1 LASIFGM
8 DAELSATKV
17 LGIALDYRPILLVG
31 LGNPIMGDDGV
42 GIFVI
47 RALKE
52 RIPSRSGLDFKE
64 LSVGGIRLIEEILGY
79 DTVFIIDSI
88 ASKSTRGQI
97 HEFSAEQFKGS
108 QYESSPHTTNF
119 ATALELYKK
128 LQPSRIP
135 RSIRIFT
142 VDINSNF
149 TFSETLSPEVH
160 AAALKLTEQIVR
172 EIGNLTNYESKQS

>member
-1 LASIFGM
+1 M
-8 DAELSATKV
+8 DYK
-17 LGIALDYRPILLVG
+17 PILLVG

-42 GIFVI
+42 GTFVI

-52 RIPSRSGLDFKE
+52 KIPQRTGLEFKE
-64 LSVGGIRLIEEILGY
+64 LSVGGIRLIEEMLGY

-88 ASKSTRGQI
+88 ASKDTSGQI
-97 HEFSAEQFKGS
+97 HEFSPEQFKGS

-119 ATALELYKK
+119 ATALDFYKK

-142 VDINSNF
+142 IDINSDF
-149 TFSETLSPEVH
+149 TFSATLSPEVH
-160 AAALKLTEQIVR
+160 AAALRLTEQIVR
-172 EIGNLTNYESKQS
+172 EIDQLACDGNKRF